1 MKKIDRYKK
10 FNMAKWS
17 KDHDTASKK
26 RKETFIFLIKHP
38 IIWLLG
44 AIIASVIIELF
55 K

>member
-17 KDHDTASKK
+17 KDHDTASK
-26 RKETFIFLIKHP
+26 RRRDAIIFLIKHP

-44 AIIASVIIELF
+44 TMIAMVIIELF

>member
-1 MKKIDRYKK
+1 MKKINRYKK

-17 KDHDTASKK
+17 KDHNTASKK
-26 RKETFIFLIKHP
+26 RRETFIFLIKHP

-44 AIIASVIIELF
+44 AMIASVIIELF